1 MNSIF
6 GNGIAIHFNNRIERE
21 GYYIYD
27 VEVENIGVDGI
38 TYDMKGLKCSN
49 GDNVLSLNEFDMTG
63 LENKVLL
70 NEGSIV
76 VGVERVSGIV
86 AFKMDVTISNDPPIF
101 TYEQKV
107 VTSYSA
113 QIGGV

>member
-6 GNGIAIHFNNRIERE
+6 ANGIAIHFQNQIERQD
-21 GYYIYD
+21 YYLYD

-38 TYDMKGLKCSN
+38 AYDMKGLKCSN
-49 GDNVLSLNEFDMTG
+49 
-63 LENKVLL
+63 
-70 NEGSIV
+70 EGAIV
-76 VGVERVSGIV
+76 VGVERVSGII
-86 AFKMDVTISNDPPIF
+86 AFKMDITVSNDPPIF

-107 VTSYSA
+107 ITAYSA

>member
-6 GNGIAIHFNNRIERE
+6 ANGIAIHFINRIERE
-21 GYYIYD
+21 GYYVYD
-27 VEVENIGVDGI
+27 MEVENIGVDGI

-49 GDNVLSLNEFDMTG
+49 GENVLTLNEFDMTG
-63 LENKVLL
+63 LESKTLL
-70 NEGSIV
+70 NEGAIV

-86 AFKMDVTISNDPPIF
+86 AFKMDITISNDPPLF
-101 TYEQKV
+101 TYEQKIIS
-107 VTSYSA
+107 SYSA

>member
-6 GNGIAIHFNNRIERE
+6 ANGIAIHFQNKIERQD
-21 GYYIYD
+21 YYLYD

-38 TYDMKGLKCSN
+38 AYDMKGLKCSN
-49 GDNVLSLNEFDMTG
+49 GTNVLILNEFDMTG
-63 LENKVLL
+63 LEDKILL
-70 NEGSIV
+70 NEGAIV
-76 VGVERVSGIV
+76 VGVERVSGII
-86 AFKMDVTISNDPPIF
+86 AFKMDITVSNDPPIF

-107 VTSYSA
+107 ITAYSA